1 TWTAIQIEGG
11 LRNLQLKYGN
21 EHFIATFPTYTTAE
35 EPYDEV
41 AGAVW
46 MLPAML
52 GKEILL
58 KDIVEAECAIVGIEG
73 SDIDA
78 SELTDKV
85 TGFAIT
91 NRATVRS
98 GIEPLSA
105 AYAFDGVEVDAVLKF
120 VKRGGD
126 LAAIIPEDELAA

>member
-1 TWTAIQIEGG
+1 MD
-11 LRNLQLKYGN
+11 
-21 EHFIATFPTYTTAE
+21 ATCNAW
-35 EPYDEV
+35 
-41 AGAVW
+41 A
-46 MLPAML
+46 
-52 GKEILL
+52 KEILL

-73 SDIDA
+73 SEIDA

-105 AYAFDGVEVDAVLKF
+105 AYAFDGVEVDGVLKF
-120 VKRGGD
+120 VKRGGGGN
-126 LAAIIPEDELAA
+126 LAAIIPEDELAAHEWGKPTTLDIAYWKELRM